1 MRIIDGD
8 KGIVLDCA
16 KIQHKTRLQGIDVTE
31 KGRPFG
37 KRDRY
42 GRIVGKVLAGRKR
55 ANLEQ
60 VRAGLAW
67 HVRKCIMEQTLEDRL
82 LCAEAEQDAKREM

>member
-42 GRIVGKVLAGRKR
+42 GRIVGKVLAGRKKG
-55 ANLEQ
+55 EPG
-60 VRAGLAW
+60 AGPGWFGVACSKM
-67 HVRKCIMEQTLEDRL
+67 HNG
-82 LCAEAEQDAKREM
+82 ADAGRSASVC